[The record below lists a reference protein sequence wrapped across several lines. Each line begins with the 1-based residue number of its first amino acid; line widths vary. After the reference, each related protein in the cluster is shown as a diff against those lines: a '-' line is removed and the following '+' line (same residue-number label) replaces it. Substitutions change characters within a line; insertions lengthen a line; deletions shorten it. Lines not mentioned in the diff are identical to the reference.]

1 MIVNNQ
7 PSTIFVVTPTN
18 GSATAGMVL
27 GILSIILSVISP
39 FTGFLCCFISLPMA
53 FFGGIFSLI
62 GYGNSKQ
69 NGVGNASAVTG
80 LILNF
85 LQLTGAIL
93 AFIGIVILGFSA

>member
-7 PSTIFVVTPTN
+7 PSTVLVVTPTN

-27 GILSIILSVISP
+27 GILSIIISVISP
-39 FTGFLCCFISLPMA
+39 FTGFLCCLISLPMA
-53 FFGGIFSLI
+53 FFGAIFSLI
-62 GYGNSKQ
+62 GYSNSKQ

-85 LQLTGAIL
+85 LQITGVIVGL
-93 AFIGIVILGFSA
+93 VGIVILGFSV